1 MEALKDAQ
9 MKAKIP
15 VHMNIKRLNKIPP
28 ENDIKPVGENSEN
41 MHVVGNLVGNVVGN
55 IDVVDILGN
64 INNNF
69 QNPPA
74 KLSPKSERRNQRA
87 MRRREREATL
97 NHRNSTESLSD
108 DPSQN
113 RRYPHR
119 ETPNSNLATPN
130 RDSNLTPNREGN
142 SLNKSP
148 NSPNLPNYRVVYLK
162 CRILGRKTC
171 F

>member
-1 MEALKDAQ
+1 MLTSRTTFSSTRHARKEKINLFLFSLQQFATTVAKD
-9 MKAKIP
+9 K
-15 VHMNIKRLNKIPP
+15 L
-28 ENDIKPVGENSEN
+28 
-41 MHVVGNLVGNVVGN
+41 
-55 IDVVDILGN
+55 
-64 INNNF
+64 NNNF

-130 RDSNLTPNREGN
+130 RDSNLTPNREAN

-162 CRILGRKTC
+162 CRILGSSKVI
-171 F
+171 